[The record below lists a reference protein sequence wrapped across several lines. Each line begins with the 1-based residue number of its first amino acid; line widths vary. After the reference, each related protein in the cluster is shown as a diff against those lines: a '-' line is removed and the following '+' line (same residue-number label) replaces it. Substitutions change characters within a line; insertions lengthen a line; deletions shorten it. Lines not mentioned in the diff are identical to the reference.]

1 MYIMIGGGGQVGYYL
16 AKELLSQPHEVLVLE
31 KDPRRFKQLKEQLGA
46 NNVGKGDACEVRVLE
61 EFGCQRAD
69 MVIAVTGD
77 DEDNLVICQVA
88 KSRFNVKRT
97 VARVNNPRN
106 TDLFQMLGIER
117 TVSPTEMILHTI
129 ESEIPH
135 RKLLPLMELSRAGLH
150 LVELSVPNDSSAAG
164 QTISD
169 LRLPTECN
177 LVLITRDDEPVIPRG
192 NTVIQADDMIYAL
205 VRAQGEGEQA
215 LRQAIL
221 GETQ

>member
-1 MYIMIGGGGQVGYYL
+1 MYIIIGGGGQVGYYL
-16 AKELLSQPHEVLVLE
+16 AKELLSQPHEVLLLE
-31 KDPRRFKQLKEQLGA
+31 KEPRRFKQLKEQLGA
-46 NNVGKGDACEVRVLE
+46 SNVGKGDACEVRVLD

-88 KSRFNVKRT
+88 KARFEVKRT

-106 TDLFQMLGIER
+106 IDLFQALGIDR
-117 TVSPTEMILHTI
+117 TVSPTEMLLHTI

-150 LVELSVPNDSSAAG
+150 LVELTVPSDSSAAG
-164 QTISD
+164 QMISD
-169 LRLPTECN
+169 LHLPTEAN
-177 LVLITRDDEPVIPRG
+177 LVLITRSDTPVIPRG
-192 NTVIQADDMIYAL
+192 DTIIHSDDTIYAL

-215 LRQAIL
+215 LRRAVL
-221 GETQ
+221 GDTA